1 MNKPEISFLM
11 AAFERP
17 GLAVVALESLQRQT
31 MTDWE
36 LVVSPD
42 DGRDYRELAQ
52 ADARV
57 RIVRTGAVG
66 TGPAHARNRALAVAS
81 GALIAVLDD
90 DDCLESGYAAQAARY
105 FQSHEADFAITPTR
119 YFRDSPSCVLRQIGQ
134 FPTMDIARFGLEFGT
149 MHAIGRREVFP
160 RWKPGFAE
168 DVMHTAKCI
177 DLAGGEIAVLPD
189 ASYLLRLHPDSLC
202 AQADGQAIS
211 RAYGDLAAN
220 LPYRMTETGAART
233 RQLLL
238 RRIRMNDAF
247 TASGGSRGYHQ
258 FVQEVQRGSTPGVR
272 FSAWQ

>member
-1 MNKPEISFLM
+1 MNEPAISFLM
-11 AAFERP
+11 AAFQRP
-17 GLAVVALESLQRQT
+17 RLAMAALESLQHQT
-31 MTDWE
+31 LPDWE

-42 DGRDYRELAQ
+42 DGGDYRELAE

-57 RIVRTGAVG
+57 RIVRTGAVR
-66 TGPAHARNRALAVAS
+66 TGPAHSRNRALAVAS

-90 DDCLESGYAAQAARY
+90 DDCLENGYAAQAVRY
-105 FQSHEADFAITPTR
+105 FQSHTTDFATAPTR
-119 YFRDSPSCVLRQIGQ
+119 YFRDRPSSVVRRIGL
-134 FPTMDIARFGLEFGT
+134 FPMMDIARFGLEFGT

-160 RWKPGFAE
+160 PWKPGFAE

-189 ASYLLRLHPDSLC
+189 ANYLLRLHEDSLC

-211 RAYGDLAAN
+211 RAYRDLAAN
-220 LPYRMTETGAART
+220 LPYRMTEAGAART

-247 TASGGSRGYHQ
+247 TDRGGSRDYHQ
-258 FVQEVQRGSTPGVR
+258 FVQEVQRDAMR
-272 FSAWQ
+272 DMR